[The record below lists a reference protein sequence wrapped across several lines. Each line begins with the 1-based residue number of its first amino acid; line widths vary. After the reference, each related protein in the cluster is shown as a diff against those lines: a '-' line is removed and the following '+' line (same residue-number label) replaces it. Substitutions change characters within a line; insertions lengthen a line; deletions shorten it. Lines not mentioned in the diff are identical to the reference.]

1 MDYSKTVYLP
11 QTSFP
16 MKGNLPAREPEF
28 LKMWEEKDVYGKVS
42 EKNRGKATYILHDG
56 PPYANGHIHL
66 GTALNKILKDV
77 VVKYRSMNGFYTPYK
92 PGWDCHGMPIEHQVF
107 KEMKARKS
115 DVDILQ
121 FRKQAAQYAQ
131 KFIDIQRAELK
142 RLGVLGNWNN
152 PYLTL
157 SRDYEADIIKAF
169 GRLALDGYVYQAYKP
184 IYWCISCETAL
195 AEAEIE
201 YEDKKAPAIYVKFP
215 MADDEKNNASFLIWT
230 TTPWTLPAN
239 TAIAVH
245 PDLTYVLVETPEGRY
260 VLAEKLLD
268 EVMGKRELKY
278 SVLQKF
284 PGTELENRQ
293 YDNPL
298 VKRRSRVI
306 LADFVSSEDGTG
318 CVHSAPGHGEE
329 DYYAGL
335 KNNLEILSPVDERG
349 RFTGE
354 VEEFAGQKVFDA
366 DPLIIQKLKDSG
378 ALFFSEEITHSY
390 PHCWRCKKPVIFR
403 STKQWFLKIDHDKLR
418 DLINSEIE
426 KTRWVPAESKNR
438 ISAMVG
444 SRPDWCLSRQRLW
457 GVPIPAFYCG
467 ACNKAVITKESV
479 LHVENLIRQN
489 GSDTWME
496 KPPEELLPGR
506 FACPFCGNGARSN
519 FRKETDILDVWFD
532 SGVSHLAVLKESE
545 GLRWPADLYLEGS
558 DQHRGWFQT
567 SIITSCGIKKQAP
580 YGTVLTHGF
589 VVDADGRKMSKSLGN
604 VIKPEEL
611 IKKYGAEILRLWSIS
626 ENYQQ
631 DIRISDGILKNVIM
645 SYRNVRNTLRYL
657 LGNLHD
663 FTPERAVDAEKL
675 TGTDR
680 WALEKLKETV
690 NEVTA
695 NYEKFA
701 FNKAYEQ
708 LHNYC
713 NLYLSSF
720 YLDHLKD
727 RLYTYGKNSAERR
740 SGQTALYHILN
751 ALVRLL
757 APLLSFTAEEAYQ
770 LLPWGAE
777 NDSIFMEDWPEQDAP
792 NKEMLAR
799 WERFFEIRKMVLK
812 KIEEQREAKVVGS
825 SLEAK
830 VTISADEET
839 LKFLKSFEGL
849 TGLFIV
855 SEVILSPVSSTLRG
869 EGQGEG
875 DKITITVEKTSFGKC
890 ARCWVHFPEV
900 KSGDP
905 AAEICPK
912 CKKALQEDGILPPTI

>member
-1 MDYSKTVYLP
+1 
-11 QTSFP
+11 
-16 MKGNLPAREPEF
+16 MKGNLPEREPEF
-28 LKMWEEKDVYGKVS
+28 LKLWEEQDIYGKVS
-42 EKNRGKATYILHDG
+42 EKNADKPVYILHDG

-77 VVKYRSMNGFYTPYK
+77 VVKYRSLRGFYSPYK

-107 KEMKARKS
+107 KEMKTHKS
-115 DVDILQ
+115 AVSVPE
-121 FRKQAAQYAQ
+121 FRKKAAAYAM
-131 KFIDIQRAELK
+131 KFMDVQRGEFK
-142 RLGVLGNWNN
+142 RLGVLGDWNN

-157 SRDYEADIIKAF
+157 SLDYEADIIKAF
-169 GRLALDGYVYQAYKP
+169 GRLALDGYIYQAYKP

-215 MADDEKNNASFLIWT
+215 VAQGEENASFLIWT

-245 PDLTYVLVETPEGRY
+245 PDLKYVLVETQEGRFI
-260 VLAEKLLD
+260 LAEKRLE
-268 EVMGKRELKY
+268 EVMGKKGLKY
-278 SVLQKF
+278 SVVKTYR
-284 PGTELENRQ
+284 GTELENFK

-306 LADFVSSEDGTG
+306 VADFVSSEDGTG

-335 KNNLEILSPVDERG
+335 KNNLEILSPVDEKG
-349 RFTGE
+349 RFTAE

-366 DPLIIQKLKDSG
+366 DALIIQKLKDTG

-403 STKQWFLKIDHDKLR
+403 STRQWFLKIDHNGLR
-418 DLINSEIE
+418 DLMNAEIE
-426 KTRWVPAESKNR
+426 KTRWVPAEGKNR

-444 SRPDWCLSRQRLW
+444 LRPDWCLSRQRLW
-457 GVPIPAFYCG
+457 GVPIPVFYCD
-467 ACNKAVITKESV
+467 ACSKPVITKETV
-479 LHVENLIRQN
+479 EHVEKIIRKN
-489 GSDTWME
+489 GSDIWME
-496 KPPEELLPGR
+496 KPVAELLPEG
-506 FACPFCGNGARSN
+506 FTCPFCGNGDGK

-532 SGVSHLAVLKESE
+532 SGCSHLAVLKESD

-580 YGTVLTHGF
+580 YRTVLTHGF

-611 IKKYGAEILRLWSIS
+611 IKKYGAEILRLWSVT

-631 DIRISDGILKNVIM
+631 DVRISDGIIKNVVM

-663 FTPERAVDAEKL
+663 FSPENAVPLEKL
-675 TGTDR
+675 TGVDR

-690 NEVTA
+690 NGVTVH
-695 NYEKFA
+695 YENFA

-727 RLYTYGKNSAERR
+727 RLYTYGKNSPERR

-751 ALVRLL
+751 ALVRML
-757 APLLSFTAEEAYQ
+757 APMLSFTAEETYQ
-770 LLPWGAE
+770 LLPWGKGKESVFLEEWPGQETA
-777 NDSIFMEDWPEQDAP
+777 DS
-792 NKEMLAR
+792 EMLAR
-799 WERFFEIRKMVLK
+799 WERFFELRKQVLK

-830 VTISADEET
+830 VRISADKET
-839 LKFLKSFEGL
+839 LEFLKSFKGL
-849 TGLFIV
+849 PRLFII
-855 SEVILSPVSSTLRG
+855 SEVLLSSVPSPLRG

-875 DKITITVEKTSFGKC
+875 DKMEITVEKTSFGKC
-890 ARCWVHFPEV
+890 KRCWVHFPEV
-900 KSGDP
+900 DASDP
-905 AAEICPK
+905 SEEICSK
-912 CKKALQEDGILPPTI
+912 CKKALQDDGISLDPLSLEGRGSG